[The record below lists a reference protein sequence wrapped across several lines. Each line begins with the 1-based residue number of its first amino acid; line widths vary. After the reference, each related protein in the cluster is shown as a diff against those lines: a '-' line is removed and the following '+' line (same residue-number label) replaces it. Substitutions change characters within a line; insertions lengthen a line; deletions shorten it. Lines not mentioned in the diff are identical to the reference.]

1 MNRQQRTE
9 ITKIKIE
16 KAINHL
22 IENFTFGEA
31 RKFNNKQFHTH
42 FQISGSFITVLK
54 KLNYITFPK
63 AGYLSLTDKIFDLTL
78 DEIRNQ
84 INLYAA
90 SCSKTKAQ
98 PNPKPK
104 KTKNIK
110 RSKDKSM
117 PVSVFNYMNSIANNE
132 WKPIS
137 EHEFNMIENEE
148 DPAIRT
154 KSDFYSASVKM
165 LLILESH
172 FRFKEFRKELDG
184 EEKELLKG
192 IQLCLKSY

>member
-1 MNRQQRTE
+1 MNRQERAE
-9 ITKIKIE
+9 ITKLKIE

-22 IENFTFGEA
+22 IENFSLGEA
-31 RKFNNKQFHTH
+31 KKFNNKEFHKH

-63 AGYLSLTDKIFDLTL
+63 AGYLSLTYKIFELSL
-78 DEIRNQ
+78 DELRNQ
-84 INLYAA
+84 INLYAS
-90 SCSKTKAQ
+90 SCKTKAK
-98 PNPKPK
+98 PKPK
-104 KTKNIK
+104 KANKNK
-110 RSKDKSM
+110 KSKSM

-132 WKPIS
+132 WRTIS

-154 KSDFYSASVKM
+154 KSDFTNASMKM

-192 IQLCLKSY
+192 IQLCLKSFEY

>member
-1 MNRQQRTE
+1 MNRQERAE
-9 ITKIKIE
+9 ITKLKIE

-22 IENFTFGEA
+22 IENFALVEA
-31 RKFNNKQFHTH
+31 RKFNNKEFHTH

-54 KLNYITFPK
+54 KLNYISFPK
-63 AGYLSLTDKIFDLTL
+63 SGYLCLTPKIFEISL

-84 INLYAA
+84 INLY
-90 SCSKTKAQ
+90 SNSSKTKAK
-98 PNPKPK
+98 PKPK
-104 KTKNIK
+104 KVKK
-110 RSKDKSM
+110 QKKKSM

-132 WKPIS
+132 WRPIS
-137 EHEFNMIENEE
+137 DHEFNMIENEE

-154 KSDFYSASVKM
+154 KSDFNSASVKM

-192 IQLCLKSY
+192 IQLCLKSFEY